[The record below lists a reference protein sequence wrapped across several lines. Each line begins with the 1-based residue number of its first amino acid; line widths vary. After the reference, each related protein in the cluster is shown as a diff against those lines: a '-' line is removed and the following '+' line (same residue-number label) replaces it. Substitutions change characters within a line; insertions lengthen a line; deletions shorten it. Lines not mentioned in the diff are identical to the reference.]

1 MRNKIVISGMSCR
14 FPASPTYQTLWENLL
29 SKKDMLTNDDLRWP
43 AGSFGIPERFGK
55 INTVDKFDAAFFG
68 VHGKQADKMDPQ
80 LRLLL
85 EVSYEAFIDAGID
98 PQDIKGSNTG
108 VFTGACGSDMLSISG
123 NNIES
128 ITGYE
133 NSGCSLSMFSNRLS
147 FYYDFHGP
155 SHTIDTACS
164 SSIVALDSAITALE
178 EGKCDYAIVS
188 GTNVI
193 FSPSISLGFS
203 KLNMLSSTG
212 SCKSFDQLADGYARS
227 EGVGAIILTKE
238 SLARRIRARVHGS
251 AINSDG
257 YTEKG
262 ITFPNG
268 NAQHT
273 LLKNLYAQCNINP
286 DDVSYIEAHGTGTA
300 AGDPQEVNAIEQA
313 LNISQRSTD
322 SPLYIGSVKSNM
334 GHAEGAAGMAG
345 IIKVLLCMEHGMIP
359 ANLHYSTPN
368 ENIAALHKGSIKVV
382 DEHMQ
387 WNGGIVGI
395 NSFGFGG
402 TNAHVI
408 LEGGISQ
415 NFKYQQTNNQHDLS
429 KVLPPLIPCVA
440 RTSEAIDILLDS
452 YTESDINLDAV
463 KFMQSVANRDTE
475 AFQYRGCLISN
486 YDEKYI
492 KNSPIKGKVVE
503 NPQEIWFVYPGM
515 GSQWKGM
522 GEELMSHPVFS
533 STIQTLNDVLK
544 KTEIDLTRL
553 LSKSEDDPF
562 TAPTKTFVAITA
574 IQLALTDMLTAYNI
588 APSGIVGHSVG
599 EIACAYADGALTK
612 EQAILVAYHRGKSV
626 EQTPESR
633 GDMIVAQMTWQD
645 AQSRCTEDITLACHN
660 SEYSVTFSGRQQ
672 AINVLI
678 KSLQSEGIDVQQVNS
693 VGIAFHSHLIEGAA
707 PIFDKHLGD
716 IITQPTQRSHRWI
729 STSRTEDEWENATM
743 CSAKYFSDN
752 LLNPVLFHEA
762 LQHIPD
768 NAIVIELGPHSLMR
782 ASLIE
787 SLNTPAYI
795 NIMRRDFN
803 CQESFNNALA
813 QAYVAGINIDWTGG
827 IYTPTVQT
835 GQISLP
841 EMTGWAHS
849 KSWKVPDLE
858 KDILKSDGGVIY
870 NIDLE
875 KEEFSFFKD
884 HKINNHI
891 VVPATGYLYLV
902 WKAVAKINNIPFNQ
916 LKIKFSDVH
925 FNRATMLEE
934 QNSVELK
941 VKYFSA
947 TNLFEVTE
955 KDDLVASGS
964 VLYGD
969 EIVLPEVDYPV
980 QNKTEEN
987 IFLKTADIYKELRLR
1002 GYNYGESFREINK
1015 VSSDGCFVEIKWRK
1029 NWITFLDC
1037 MLHSG
1042 VVRFERKTL
1051 VPTYIRSLTIDPSLQ
1066 SDKPVIELYSDK
1078 YIRCISSKA
1087 VVIEDCEF
1095 NVMPSSYQ
1103 KNQLSL
1109 LSMEFVPFNQSNCIV
1124 KSDNF
1129 EVEEYIKVLR
1139 AHNFQQFSQLIEYA
1153 RDKNISLPEHI
1164 LKLRKVIESQNIPE
1178 VTSNKIEKYVNNPG
1192 GILIRLSQYVYNQ
1205 PERLL
1210 EDAMPLIV
1218 SFDEYKDIYK
1228 KDIASNFLFSDRYLG
1243 SMMEIV
1249 LENNGVSRAINICE
1263 VGAGT
1268 GGLTTHILPWLRT
1281 SDDTYTITD
1290 ISGGFFENLKKEF
1303 SSFSAVTKYESW
1315 NISDKVPENIGHNL
1329 DLVAASNVLH
1339 AAPNIKQALSNIHDS
1354 LTEGGFLLLHETT
1367 QGANEIMALWGF
1379 IEDIWN
1385 YDDALDRSSGAFLFK
1400 ERWLKILD
1408 ESGFEAIST
1417 HDDGL
1422 FQTLFLCRKKTIDA
1436 TNIITLNIN
1445 NIEQE
1450 VDTIQKHLSTV
1461 RDDENA
1467 RLCMIGDHQS
1477 TPGLLGLINC
1487 VRKEGDGDRISAI
1500 YNSSDEQ
1507 ISRQMLDSAIK
1518 KNLAVSVYQNSQ
1530 WGGYRYL
1537 DIQKNNSRLSD
1548 NAYIDIRSK
1557 GDLST
1562 IHWISSPKENNINY
1576 EYDACYCALNFKDV
1590 MLAAGKLPDSAF
1602 EGGGK
1607 SLGGEFSGISMTGR
1621 RVMGF
1626 LSGPFST
1633 KVQLDKQAPPYV
1645 WDVPDFWTLEQAA
1658 TVPVAYMTA
1667 YLALVVRADIKA
1679 GQRVLIHSGTGGVGQ
1694 ASIRIALAKG
1704 CEIFTTV
1711 GSSQKLEVLHSLF
1724 PAIQADHIYSSR
1736 DTRFERQI
1744 MNVTRGKGVH
1754 VVLNSLADDKLQAS
1768 LRVLSRY
1775 GQFLEIGKYDM
1786 TKNTLVGMQMY
1797 LRDVRFSGV
1806 GLNNVMRDDMPTLEI
1821 ISALMKEGIESGVV
1835 VPLQRTVF
1843 DHDQIEQAFRFM
1855 ATGKHT
1861 GKVLLKIRNEKLDS
1875 QACVSALPKFW
1886 CEPDCT
1892 YLITGGLGGFGFELA
1907 RWLIDRGAKH
1917 ITLTG
1922 RSGVKNAY
1930 QQHWLNIWKNKGISI
1945 VISHLDVSDEMQART
1960 LITHINQRHTLKGIF
1975 HLAMVMED
1983 DLLLNMKSEKFKH
1996 VVDIKYGACE
2006 YLDKLSRKLC
2016 PDLSEFVMFSSL
2028 SGAFGNPGQSAYGY
2042 ANYAMDR
2049 LCERRKQQG
2058 LPGLSIQWGG
2068 IGDVGFINEN
2078 MDYVNISAMRI
2089 KEQSLSSCLDTLGE
2103 YLLQDKPVVSS
2114 CILRNDI
2121 FEKSNNGSN
2130 SNYGEKTEETL
2141 LLYIKN
2147 ILGISEE
2154 MPVSDDKKFNTLGM
2168 DSLMVVEIKGKLESD
2183 YGITLTLPAIQQLNF
2198 STLKYLYNNRHNT
2211 DNDSGVATNM
2221 NKLEPENTK
2230 VNTDIKIF
2238 ELISGNT
2245 DDTNIVYFLNGI
2257 VSDPVSIIN
2266 DLDIPKSSSVYIIR
2280 YEQAGN
2286 MDNLADVW
2294 ENHILEHEVSA
2305 KKIHIIGFSTGAT
2318 IAHRFKKIKNLSHL
2332 SVEIKYTSISPPDK
2346 YMFESLREFSVEF
2359 LESVSKEDAMNELS
2373 TMPWI
2378 NDAHIIDH
2386 HDIIDQLKFII
2397 SDHFYAKELSV
2408 VDTIVIPKDD
2418 PYCWTTKESESMA
2431 SEVVSVAGRHDLR
2444 SFAVNEIMF
2453 G

>member
-1 MRNKIVISGMSCR
+1 MSNKIVISGMSCR
-14 FPASPTYQTLWENLL
+14 FPASPTYQVLWENLV
-29 SKKDMLTNDDLRWP
+29 SKKDMLTDDDLRWP
-43 AGSFGIPERFGK
+43 SGSFGIPERFGK

-164 SSIVALDSAITALE
+164 SSIVALDSAITALK
-178 EGKCDYAIVS
+178 EGRCDYAIVS
-188 GTNVI
+188 GTNAI

-203 KLNMLSSTG
+203 KLNMLSPTG
-212 SCKSFDQLADGYARS
+212 SCKSFDQRADGYARS

-238 SLARRIRARVHGS
+238 SLAKRIRARVHGS

-257 YTEKG
+257 YTEQG

-268 NAQHT
+268 NAQQV
-273 LLKNLYAQCNINP
+273 LLKNLYAQCEINP

-300 AGDPQEVNAIEQA
+300 AGDPQEVNAIEKA
-313 LNISQRSTD
+313 LNISQRSAD

-334 GHAEGAAGMAG
+334 GHAEGAAGIAG

-359 ANLHYSTPN
+359 ANLHYSTAN
-368 ENIAALHKGSIKVV
+368 ENIEALHKGTIKVV

-408 LEGGISQ
+408 LEGGVSQ
-415 NFKYQQTNNQHDLS
+415 NLKNQSTGNQHE
-429 KVLPPLIPCVA
+429 LPEIIPPVIPCVA
-440 RTSEAIDILLDS
+440 RTSEAVDRLLNS
-452 YTESDINLDAV
+452 YDESGISHDAV
-463 KFMQSVANRDTE
+463 KFMQSIANRNTD
-475 AFQYRGCLISN
+475 AFAYRGCLVSSCDN
-486 YDEKYI
+486 KYI
-492 KNSPIKGKVVE
+492 ENRQIKGKTVE

-515 GSQWKGM
+515 GSQWNGM
-522 GEELMSHPVFS
+522 GKALMSHPVFH
-533 STIQTLNDVLK
+533 STIHTLSDVLE
-544 KTEIDLTRL
+544 KTGIDLIRL

-562 TAPTKTFVAITA
+562 IAPAKTFVAITA
-574 IQLALTDMLTAYNI
+574 VQLALTDMLSAYAI
-588 APSGIVGHSVG
+588 VPGGIVGHSVG

-612 EQAILVAYHRGKSV
+612 EQAILVAYYRGKSV
-626 EQTPESR
+626 EQTTESR
-633 GDMIVAQMTWQD
+633 GSMIVAQMTWQE
-645 AQSRCTEDITLACHN
+645 AQSHCTEGISLACHN
-660 SEYSVTFSGRQQ
+660 SEYSVTFSGEQQ
-672 AINVLI
+672 AINVLTEL
-678 KSLQSEGIDVQQVNS
+678 LQSSSIDVQQVNS
-693 VGIAFHSHLIEGAA
+693 VGVAFHSHLIEGAA
-707 PIFDKHLGD
+707 PVLDEYLAG
-716 IITQPTQRSHRWI
+716 IIIQPVQRGHRWI
-729 STSRTEDEWENATM
+729 STSRTEDEWESAKM

-782 ASLIE
+782 ASLTE
-787 SLNTPAYI
+787 SLNAPVYI

-803 CQESFNNALA
+803 CLEGFNNALA
-813 QAYVAGINIDWTGG
+813 QAYVAGVDIDWTGG
-827 IYTPTVQT
+827 LYTPSVQST
-835 GQISLP
+835 QLSLP
-841 EMTGWAHS
+841 ELTGWAHL
-849 KSWKVPDLE
+849 KSWEIPDPE
-858 KDILKSDGGVIY
+858 KDALKSDGGVIY
-870 NIDLE
+870 NIDLG
-875 KEEFSFFKD
+875 KEEFAFFKD
-884 HKINNHI
+884 HKINSHI

-902 WKAVAKINNIPFNQ
+902 WQTVARIKRIPFDQ
-916 LKIKFSDVH
+916 LKIKFSEVH
-925 FNRATMLEE
+925 FHRATMLDE
-934 QNSVELK
+934 QGSVELK
-941 VKYFSA
+941 VRYSSA
-947 TNLFEVTE
+947 THLFEVTE

-964 VLYGD
+964 VLSGD
-969 EIVLPEVDYPV
+969 EIVLPEVYKSV
-980 QNKTEEN
+980 QDKTEKI
-987 IFLKTADIYKELRLR
+987 IFLETADIYKELRLR
-1002 GYNYGESFREINK
+1002 GYNYGESFREINR
-1015 VSSDGCFVEIKWRK
+1015 VSSDGCFVEINWRK
-1029 NWITFLDC
+1029 NWVTFLDC

-1051 VPTYIRSLTIDPSLQ
+1051 VPTYIRSLTIDPGLQ
-1066 SDKPVIELYSDK
+1066 PDQTAIELYSDR
-1078 YIRCISSKA
+1078 YIRCIGSKA
-1087 VVIEDCEF
+1087 VVVEDCEF
-1095 NVMPSSYQ
+1095 SVMPSLYQ
-1103 KNQLSL
+1103 KDQLSL
-1109 LSMEFVPFNQSNCIV
+1109 SSMEFVPFNQSNCIA
-1124 KSDNF
+1124 KSGNT
-1129 EVEEYIKVLR
+1129 EVEEYIRVLWGYCL
-1139 AHNFQQFSQLIEYA
+1139 QQFSQLIAYA
-1153 RDKNISLPEHI
+1153 KDKNIALPEHV
-1164 LKLRKVIESQNIPE
+1164 LKLRTILESHERTE
-1178 VTSNKIEKYVNNPG
+1178 VTDKEIARYENHPG
-1192 GILIRLSQYVYNQ
+1192 GIMMRLTQYVYSQ

-1228 KDIASNFLFSDRYLG
+1228 NDIASKVLFDDRYLG
-1243 SMMEIV
+1243 SMMQIV
-1249 LENNGVSRAINICE
+1249 LENKGVSRAVNICE

-1268 GGLTTHILPWLRT
+1268 GGLTAHILPWLRT

-1290 ISGGFFENLKKEF
+1290 ISGGFFENLKKDF
-1303 SSFSAVTKYESW
+1303 SSFSAVTKYASW
-1315 NISDKVPENIGHNL
+1315 DISDKVPESVGHNL

-1339 AAPNIKQALSNIHDS
+1339 AAPNIKQALGNIHDS
-1354 LTEGGFLLLHETT
+1354 LTEGGFLLLHEIT
-1367 QGANEIMALWGF
+1367 QGANGIMTIWGF
-1379 IEDIWN
+1379 IEDIWD
-1385 YDDALDRSSGAFLFK
+1385 YDDALNRSSGAFLYK
-1400 ERWLKILD
+1400 NRWLEILD
-1408 ESGFEAIST
+1408 ESGFEMIST

-1422 FQTLFLCRKKTIDA
+1422 FQTLFLCRKRTSDVGRVIS
-1436 TNIITLNIN
+1436 LNVRN
-1445 NIEQE
+1445 VEQE
-1450 VDTIQKHLSTV
+1450 VDSIQKHLGTV
-1461 RDDENA
+1461 RDDESV
-1467 RLCMIGDHQS
+1467 RLCLSGDSQS

-1500 YNSSDEQ
+1500 YNSSDGE
-1507 ISRQMLDSAIK
+1507 ISRQVLDSVAR

-1537 DIQKNNSRLSD
+1537 AIQKNSSRLSD
-1548 NAYIDIRSK
+1548 NACIDIGNK

-1562 IHWISSPKENNINY
+1562 LHWVSSPAANNVNY

-1590 MLAAGKLPDSAF
+1590 MLAAGKLPDNAF

-1607 SLGGEFSGISMTGR
+1607 SLGGEFSGISVTGR

-1633 KVQLDKQAPPYV
+1633 KIQLDAQAPPYV

-1711 GSSQKLEVLHSLF
+1711 GSSQKQEVLHSLF

-1744 MNVTRGKGVH
+1744 MNVTMGKGVH

-1786 TKNTLVGMQMY
+1786 TKNTAVGMQMY
-1797 LRDVRFSGV
+1797 LRDVKFNGV

-1835 VPLQRTVF
+1835 EPLQRTVF
-1843 DHDQIEQAFRFM
+1843 DHDQLEQAFRFM

-1861 GKVLLKIRNEKLDS
+1861 GKVLLKIRDEKSDS
-1875 QACVSALPKFW
+1875 QACVSALTQFW
-1886 CEPDCT
+1886 CESDCT
-1892 YLITGGLGGFGFELA
+1892 YLITGGLGGFGFELT

-1930 QQHWLNIWKNKGISI
+1930 QQHWLNIWKNEGVSI
-1945 VISHLDVSDEMQART
+1945 VISRLDVSDEVQART
-1960 LITHINQRHTLKGIF
+1960 LIMDINQRHMLRGIF

-1983 DLLLNMKSEKFKH
+1983 DLLLNMKSEAFKR
-1996 VVDIKYGACE
+1996 VVGVKYGACE
-2006 YLDKLSRKLC
+2006 YLDKFSRELC

-2028 SGAFGNPGQSAYGY
+2028 SGAFGNPGQSGYGY
-2042 ANYAMDR
+2042 ANFAMDR

-2068 IGDVGFINEN
+2068 IGDVGFVNDN
-2078 MDYVNISAMRI
+2078 VDYVNISSMRI

-2114 CILRNDI
+2114 CIFRNDI
-2121 FEKSNNGSN
+2121 FEKSNNSN
-2130 SNYGEKTEETL
+2130 DFNYGERTEETL

-2154 MPVSDDKKFNTLGM
+2154 TPVSDDAKFNTLGM

-2183 YGITLTLPAIQQLNF
+2183 YGITLTLPAIQQLSF
-2198 STLKYLYNNRHNT
+2198 STLKDLYNNRRNT
-2211 DNDSGVATNM
+2211 SGNSGGAANR
-2221 NKLEPENTK
+2221 NKLELKNAG
-2230 VNTDIKIF
+2230 VNADKKMF
-2238 ELISGNT
+2238 ELVAGTT
-2245 DDTNIVYFLNGI
+2245 DDTDIVYFLNGI
-2257 VSDPVSIIN
+2257 VSDPVSILS
-2266 DLDIPKSSSVYIIR
+2266 DLDIPQNTGVYIIR

-2286 MDNLADVW
+2286 MDNLTDLW
-2294 ENHILEHEVSA
+2294 EKHILEYGVSA
-2305 KKIHIIGFSTGAT
+2305 RKIHIVGFSTGAT
-2318 IAHRFKKIKNLSHL
+2318 IAHRFKEIKNLSNL
-2332 SVEIKYTSISPPDK
+2332 SAEIKYTAISPPGR

-2359 LESVSKEDAMNELS
+2359 LERVSEEDAMKELS
-2373 TMPWI
+2373 AMPWI
-2378 NDAHIIDH
+2378 NDARIIGH
-2386 HDIIDQLKFII
+2386 QEIIDQIKFII
-2397 SDHFYAKELSV
+2397 SDHFYAKALSV
-2408 VDTIVIPKDD
+2408 VDTIVIPEDD
-2418 PYCWTTKESESMA
+2418 PYCWTAEESEPMA
-2431 SEVVSVAGRHDLR
+2431 SKVEVVDGEHDLR
-2444 SFAVNEIMF
+2444 SIALHEIVF